1 MPKPGKRSKFP
12 AGSRKKAA
20 PNRKMKNDDPTNIQR
35 TRDLLSG
42 LIQQQDELGSL
53 GYSLVILLLGA
64 GVQPAFQTTKE
75 SLYLPA
81 PEACQ

>member
-1 MPKPGKRSKFP
+1 
-12 AGSRKKAA
+12 
-20 PNRKMKNDDPTNIQR
+20 MKNIDPTNNIQR

-81 PEACQ
+81 PAVCQ